1 MPIQVE
7 ILLFTPCCCK
17 LIVTKP
23 VCEVIL
29 VPAVEELYRN
39 LTNTGEL
46 TLEEL
51 PDLDLYMDQVLTLF
65 SRQGEEPLLTK
76 TMINNYRKENII
88 RPLDGKRYTKNHIV
102 QMLLIYHLKGILSL
116 GEIAQV
122 MEECYVSPG
131 YDNALTR
138 VYREFLEQKPLLDE
152 AVKDCFDQFLPES
165 ALADSTDLLA
175 ALLGLSRVAQYADK
189 MAKALVEAHFGPGK
203 EGER

>member
-1 MPIQVE
+1 M
-7 ILLFTPCCCK
+7 
-17 LIVTKP
+17 
-23 VCEVIL
+23 
-29 VPAVEELYRN
+29 PAVEELYRK

-65 SRQGEEPLLTK
+65 SRQGEETLLTK

-102 QMLLIYHLKGILSL
+102 QMLLIYHLKGILSI
-116 GEIAQV
+116 GEIAQL
-122 MEECYVSPG
+122 MEEFYVSPG

-138 VYREFLEQKPLLDE
+138 DYREFLEQKPLLDE

-165 ALADSTDLLA
+165 ALSDSTDLLA
-175 ALLGLSRVAQYADK
+175 ALLGLSRVEQYADK
-189 MAKALVEAHFGPGK
+189 MAKALVETHFGPEKGV
-203 EGER
+203 ER